1 MRRNRHYKRLFLSGI
16 TRRNAKILQLTTSQS
31 RRDTQDPR
39 SLHKDNGAVATM
51 SGRKSQSKGRRAEI
65 ELSNYLR
72 ERGFTEARAGKP
84 LNYGTEPDVIGI
96 DGLHIECKRHEK
108 LQLNKWYEQAAADA
122 ERMQDGKPVVIH
134 RQNRRKWMITLSLED
149 FIEVMQYAETKTT
162 KVH

>member
-1 MRRNRHYKRLFLSGI
+1 
-16 TRRNAKILQLTTSQS
+16 
-31 RRDTQDPR
+31 
-39 SLHKDNGAVATM
+39 M

-84 LNYGTEPDVIGI
+84 LNYGTEPDVTGI

-108 LQLNKWYEQAAADA
+108 LQLNKWYDQAAADA

-149 FIEVMQYAETKTT
+149 FIEVMQYAKAKATE
-162 KVH
+162 VH